1 MPTNIATDTK
11 GSKATLIKTRGH
23 EKLIESKCNT
33 SSSGS
38 QETTNTICYSRGGEK
53 NNNLVKQKLPTGMI
67 FKCKSKG
74 R

>member
-11 GSKATLIKTRGH
+11 GSKTTLIKTRGH
-23 EKLIESKCNT
+23 EKLIDSNCNT

-38 QETTNTICYSRGGEK
+38 QATNTICYSGGGEK

-67 FKCKSKG
+67 LKCNEQG
-74 R
+74 